1 MKESDDEM
9 RGRGRGGKKVSTPQA
24 YISFAITTYIRPSHA
39 VDDHVNRI
47 FTALI
52 ARLHVV

>member
-24 YISFAITTYIRPSHA
+24 YISFAITTYIGLL
-39 VDDHVNRI
+39 
-47 FTALI
+47 TL
-52 ARLHVV
+52 